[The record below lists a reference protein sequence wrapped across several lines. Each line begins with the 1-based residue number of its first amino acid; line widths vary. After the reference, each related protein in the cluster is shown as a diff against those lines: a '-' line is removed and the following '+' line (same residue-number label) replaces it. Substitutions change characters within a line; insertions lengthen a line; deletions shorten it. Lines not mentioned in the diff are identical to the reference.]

1 MRRLAAVLL
10 LAVTLAGCGGVTS
23 FSFFSN
29 PGLARTSG
37 LVSIVHFTVV
47 SGPGGTFVN
56 VTVVTLVQNG
66 FSNTTDFCGDVRN
79 DFPMNTFVNVNFN
92 PGQPCATVVQV
103 IPQQKQ

>member
-1 MRRLAAVLL
+1 MPRLAAVLL
-10 LAVTLAGCGGVTS
+10 LVVSLVGCSGVTS

-29 PGLARTSG
+29 LGADTTSG
-37 LVSIVHFTVV
+37 IVSIVHFTVV

-56 VTVVTLVQNG
+56 MTVVTLVQNG

-79 DFPMNTFVNVNFN
+79 QFPMNTFVNVKFN

-103 IPQQKQ
+103 IPH